1 MVKHAAFMRRKEKK
15 VEAPPPSAP
24 AAPAPTAPAPAP
36 AAPAPPPPKP
46 KPKASWGAP
55 SPAPTASKPKASWA
69 APSPKPTASPGAAA
83 PRKASWG
90 AALDGA
96 NKPKLSWS
104 QLGGAAK
111 TKAKDIRIGDAPP
124 PKASWG
130 SALGKER
137 TNSEESPRSVVSSP
151 VQAKEATSTKR
162 GWGDATG
169 NPVKRQRTEDPESC
183 VVLACKYD
191 TPNKNKDCPDHVRL
205 DALQKLYPSFRV
217 VGCSEYRPGPK
228 SLDSKSGKADDVI
241 MGQAHAKE
249 DTHISANFKKT
260 LREILRGRNPKV
272 LMLDY
277 FWLQPGYYEER
288 YGMNFLSSKVDS
300 DVGSK
305 IRELFISHQ
314 CQVMLLP
321 CDSRGAVREMYK
333 NSFDDRPDCVCIDFV
348 DERDGL
354 KHHPLVRATRHI
366 DSELKDLAK
375 RVQHSKGRWH
385 DMQMLRLQN
394 PEPFLVAYRKGL
406 DWRAY
411 LDERCILGVAA
422 EPSPLEIRPPP
433 PPTTTKKRRS
443 RSTTPP
449 VVVSAP
455 ADVSSDDEP
464 VGLIIAR
471 QGGDVSSDDEPVGLL
486 VPASA

>member
-1 MVKHAAFMRRKEKK
+1 
-15 VEAPPPSAP
+15 
-24 AAPAPTAPAPAP
+24 
-36 AAPAPPPPKP
+36 
-46 KPKASWGAP
+46 
-55 SPAPTASKPKASWA
+55 
-69 APSPKPTASPGAAA
+69 
-83 PRKASWG
+83 
-90 AALDGA
+90 
-96 NKPKLSWS
+96 
-104 QLGGAAK
+104 
-111 TKAKDIRIGDAPP
+111 
-124 PKASWG
+124 
-130 SALGKER
+130 
-137 TNSEESPRSVVSSP
+137 
-151 VQAKEATSTKR
+151 
-162 GWGDATG
+162 
-169 NPVKRQRTEDPESC
+169 
-183 VVLACKYD
+183 
-191 TPNKNKDCPDHVRL
+191 
-205 DALQKLYPSFRV
+205 
-217 VGCSEYRPGPK
+217 
-228 SLDSKSGKADDVI
+228 
-241 MGQAHAKE
+241 
-249 DTHISANFKKT
+249 
-260 LREILRGRNPKV
+260 LREILRGRNPKI

-333 NSFDDRPDCVCIDFV
+333 HSFDDRPDCVCIDFV

-366 DSELKDLAK
+366 DSDLKELAK

-449 VVVSAP
+449 VVVAP
-455 ADVSSDDEP
+455 PVDVSSDDEP
-464 VGLIIAR
+464 VGLMLAR